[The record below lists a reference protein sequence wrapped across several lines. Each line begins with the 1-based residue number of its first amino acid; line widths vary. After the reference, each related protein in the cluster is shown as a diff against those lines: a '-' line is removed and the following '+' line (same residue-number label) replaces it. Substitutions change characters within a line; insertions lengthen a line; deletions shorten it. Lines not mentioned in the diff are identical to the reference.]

1 MREGGD
7 EYSTSGTT
15 KRGAKE
21 EGEKTCVSGE
31 TEASRVSLSLRQT
44 RLEGFIRLLMFGN

>member
-31 TEASRVSLSLRQT
+31 TEASRVSLSLFVRHVL
-44 RLEGFIRLLMFGN
+44 RVLLDY